1 MIFELM
7 FRYFVGTILISIV
20 MTGCDSCQS
29 EFSALLDK
37 TERYID
43 TRSDSAMVLID
54 SLFYFEGKSRREEGM
69 RYLVLRA
76 QTLHENHFSLT
87 ADTLVFLAAD
97 YYSQHDNNRRLTALA
112 YLYSG
117 YTYYELEDYGR
128 AEDYFRKAEA
138 MGGPSFEKSMELAHL
153 QIENQLVYEKNY
165 EDELRRFKKMH
176 IAQNLRS
183 RNRTYTYMYIL
194 FFVFVVLVLI
204 LVGMLSEKSAK
215 LKMRENIAVL
225 RETTS
230 DLLGLQDL
238 NQKKTMMTQELLQWK
253 FEVMKKI
260 FLLKHGMSERI
271 RKENKILLGFLDK
284 IVFGQEAET
293 ALPEFLSV
301 IEDLSP
307 GLICFIKERY
317 PDISEKEYNVCLL
330 SAAGLDV
337 KKISLLLGQSEN
349 QIYKLRSAFNKK
361 FGSNFWPF
369 LKEEFERNSHQS
381 N

>member
-225 RETTS
+225 RETIS

>member
-37 TERYID
+37 TERYIG

>member
-1 MIFELM
+1 
-7 FRYFVGTILISIV
+7 

-37 TERYID
+37 TERYIG

-225 RETTS
+225 RETIS

>member
-1 MIFELM
+1 
-7 FRYFVGTILISIV
+7 

-361 FGSNFWPF
+361 FESNFWSF

>member
-37 TERYID
+37 TERYIG

-225 RETTS
+225 RETIS

>member
-1 MIFELM
+1 MIKSIFG
-7 FRYFVGTILISIV
+7 YFVGPILILV
-20 MTGCDSCQS
+20 LMAGCDSRQS

-37 TERYID
+37 AERYID
-43 TRSDSAMVLID
+43 TRPDSAMVLID

-87 ADTLVFLAAD
+87 ADTLVFDAAD
-97 YYSQHDNNRRLTALA
+97 YYSRHDKNRRLTAMA

-117 YTYYELEDYGR
+117 YTCHELGDYDR

-138 MGGPSFEKSMELAHL
+138 MGGPSFEKSMKIANL

-204 LVGMLSEKSAK
+204 LVGMLSEKNAK

-225 RETTS
+225 RETTK
-230 DLLGLQDL
+230 DLLETQDL
-238 NQKKTMMTQELLQWK
+238 NHGRSPMAQELLQWK
-253 FEVMKKI
+253 FEVMKKT
-260 FLLKHGMSERI
+260 FLLKHGMSEGI

-284 IVFGQEAET
+284 IVFGQDSET

-317 PDISEKEYNVCLL
+317 PDISEKEYNVYLL
-330 SAAGLDV
+330 SVAGLDV

-349 QIYKLRSAFNKK
+349 SIYKFRSAFNKK

-369 LKEEFERNSHQS
+369 LKEEFERNNHKS